1 VHEDV
6 FEMELLLESV
16 RDSVTDSVRLIERQT
31 TIDLHV

>member
-1 VHEDV
+1 
-6 FEMELLLESV
+6 MELLLESV